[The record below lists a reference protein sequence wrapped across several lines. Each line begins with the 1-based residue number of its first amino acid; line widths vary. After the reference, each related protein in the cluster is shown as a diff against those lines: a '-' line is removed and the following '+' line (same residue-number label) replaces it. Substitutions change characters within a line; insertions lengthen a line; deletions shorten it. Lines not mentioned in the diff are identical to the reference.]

1 MASVPKKMESVEEH
15 KQRSVALVLY
25 DFFGYTSIHGAGR
38 ILASRHWIRK
48 TFWIISILVC
58 LAVVSWQIYDLH
70 KHYRERPLATHV
82 KIAHE
87 TVMNHILFCL
97 SF

>member
-1 MASVPKKMESVEEH
+1 MESVEEH
-15 KQRSVALVLY
+15 KQRSVALMLC
-25 DFFGYTSIHGAGR
+25 DFLGYTSIHGAGR
-38 ILASRHWIRK
+38 IVASRHWIRK

-58 LAVVSWQIYDLH
+58 LAVVSLQICDLH

-87 TVMNHILFCL
+87 TVMNHILCFA
-97 SF
+97 